1 MTGTLFEFNG
11 NNYRQTHGVALGIK
25 TAVSFANI
33 YKAETETNLIQHRN
47 TNGNVSL
54 VTFPFFGTVTEKTQ
68 LFLKKLKNP
77 IPKIKSTAE
86 IGNNEITFLDT
97 IVFKGEHFTE
107 KFIFIGHQIPL

>member
-11 NNYRQTHGVALGIK
+11 NNYHQNHEVALGIK

-33 YKAETETNLIQHRN
+33 HKAETETNLIQHRN

-68 LFLKKLKNP
+68 LFLKETNKSHPKNEVHGRNM
-77 IPKIKSTAE
+77 K
-86 IGNNEITFLDT
+86 
-97 IVFKGEHFTE
+97 
-107 KFIFIGHQIPL
+107 

>member
-25 TAVSFANI
+25 TAVSFAILNI

-68 LFLKKLKNP
+68 LLLKKTNKSHPKN
-77 IPKIKSTAE
+77 
-86 IGNNEITFLDT
+86 
-97 IVFKGEHFTE
+97 
-107 KFIFIGHQIPL
+107 